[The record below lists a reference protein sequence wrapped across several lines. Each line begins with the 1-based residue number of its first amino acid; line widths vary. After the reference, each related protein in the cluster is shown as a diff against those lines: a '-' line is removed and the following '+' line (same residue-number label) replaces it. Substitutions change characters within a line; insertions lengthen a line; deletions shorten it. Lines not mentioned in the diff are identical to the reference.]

1 MKLLTLNTHSL
12 AENDYHRKLEI
23 FIDAISEEKPDII
36 ALQEVNQTFS
46 ERASDKLT
54 RGYTKCRDD
63 ICIRIDNHVLSVSDA
78 LSRRGIDYFW
88 TWLPIKRG
96 YGRYDEGIAIMSRS
110 EILETDI
117 LTVSSTDDIN
127 NWRTRKLLGVRT
139 VAQPDTW
146 FYSVH
151 FGWWDDKEEPFVRQW
166 RNTSLHMR
174 KYERVWLM
182 GDLNNAAGVR
192 GEGYDLII
200 SDGWSDSYVL
210 AREKDDGITVAKA
223 IDGWR
228 DKKHDGIRI
237 DHIMCK
243 PKDYV
248 LSSYVI
254 FNGSNR
260 EIVSDH
266 YGVVVICKEGES
278 K

>member
-1 MKLLTLNTHSL
+1 MKLLTLNTHSH
-12 AENDYHRKLEI
+12 AENDYQRKLEI
-23 FIDAISEEKPDII
+23 FVDAISEEMPDII
-36 ALQEVNQTFS
+36 ALQEVNQTSS
-46 ERASDKLT
+46 EMVTDKLT
-54 RGYTKCRDD
+54 RFYTKCMDD
-63 ICIRIDNHVLSVSDA
+63 VCIRIDNHVLSVTDA
-78 LSRRGIDYFW
+78 LNRRGIDYFW

-96 YGRYDEGIAIMSRS
+96 YGRFDEGIAIMSRS

-117 LTVSSTDDIN
+117 LTVSDVDDIN
-127 NWRTRKLLGVRT
+127 NWRTRKLLGIRT
-139 VAQPDTW
+139 AARPDTW

-151 FGWWDDKEEPFVRQW
+151 FGWWDDKEEPFVHQW
-166 RNTSLHMR
+166 QKASQHMR

-182 GDLNNAAGVR
+182 GDLNNAADVR

-200 SDGWSDSYVL
+200 SDGWYDSY
-210 AREKDDGITVAKA
+210 AIAIEKDDGITVAKS

-228 DKKHDGIRI
+228 DKKHDGMRI
-237 DHIMCK
+237 DHIICRQNEQ
-243 PKDYV
+243 V

-266 YGVVVICKEGES
+266 YGVAVICKEGES